1 MDLSHVWKETKTSG
15 RSQWAEPTPG
25 RRPDCAWPQVGGLS
39 GRFFTPERRLKQSRE
54 DQWCGMQNKKMNPAG
69 GVEEADVGVRETVYF

>member
-1 MDLSHVWKETKTSG
+1 MFGRRQKQVEGVSG
-15 RSQWAEPTPG
+15 RSQHL
-25 RRPDCAWPQVGGLS
+25 VGGLS
-39 GRFFTPERRLKQSRE
+39 GRFFTLERRLKQSRE